1 MEPLRVYVG
10 WDSREDIAYQVCKQ
24 SILDHASVPVKVIPL
39 KQDDL
44 RKKGIY
50 TRSVD
55 QLASTEFT
63 FTRFLVPYLAGYT
76 GWALFIDC
84 DFVFLDDVK
93 KIFDQADDKYAIMCA
108 QHDYTPKEGTKMD
121 GQVQHVYPR
130 KNWSSMMLINC
141 HSYTNGV
148 LTKELVNNETK
159 TGAYFHRFSWVP
171 DAEVGELS
179 HEWNWLVGWYN
190 QPKDGKPKALHYT
203 EGGPWF
209 KEYENCEYALEWYK
223 AKSSYL
229 ENAYLHA
236 STKAQSLDEKRKWD
250 REVDMSQRIDP
261 KNIIIDDQKKNLIIK
276 FFNYLKDPNSLFY
289 DSNFKED
296 LMAIRGDRVAA
307 IFPDFEEG
315 NFNPH
320 KKGYEFDE
328 YLEALVQGIP
338 GGELSTW
345 DLETKTSSPLLIRGL
360 GKKSQLA
367 IKKCWKTER
376 DFYAIDSGYLGNERT
391 KSKVYH
397 RITKN
402 ALQHLGPIKER
413 PFDRLSKIGYK
424 YLKFNPG
431 RKILICPP
439 SDKVMKFWDQ
449 PMPEE
454 WTQNVIR
461 ELKKYTDRP
470 VEVRLKPKRNERI
483 ADGNIIHA
491 LQNDVH
497 CVVTYNSIAATEALL
512 NGKPAIALGPNAAT
526 VLCNTDLA
534 DVENPNT
541 FDKATIEGY
550 AAHLSYCQFT
560 KQEMQNG
567 TAWRILNE
575 SS

>member
-141 HSYTNGV
+141 GSYTNGV
-148 LTKELVNNETK
+148 LTKDLINNETK

-179 HEWNWLVGWYN
+179 HEWNWLVGWYKE
-190 QPKDGKPKALHYT
+190 PKDGKPKALHYT

-236 STKAQSLDEKRKWD
+236 STKAQSLDEKRKRD
-250 REVDMSQRIDP
+250 REVDISERIDP
-261 KNIIIDDQKKNLIIK
+261 KNIIIDGQKKNLIIK